1 MKKTISITLTEPD
14 KLELPTHLKKQPI
27 LDLQVQGFND
37 IEALQM
43 VLSCAVGMLNN
54 YKAKVDGIMSEMNN
68 QKPS

>member
-14 KLELPTHLKKQPI
+14 TLHVPDHLKKQPI
-27 LDLQVQGFND
+27 LDLQVTGFND

-54 YKAKVDGIMSEMNN
+54 YKQKIDQGIQQMKVN
-68 QKPS
+68 KPN